1 MKFYVYKATGL
12 NNEILYIGKG
22 GGDRYKHCNSGISH
36 CFHLNEYFFKN
47 GSESINTK
55 IVREFDCEIEALEHE
70 KVCIQTLKPMFNK
83 VLTVREVLT
92 DYEKLQNGLLINF
105 KRLGSQY
112 YDAFHCNDV
121 QTMHLISQQCPRLV
135 DYVEELGIEALRT
148 CGFQESKVKRKYNES
163 VGASKLAESPK
174 KIQKCLK
181 FNSDERYTLREIKE
195 ALTQAYSKL
204 KLTKTAKAKDIKQYY
219 HVKRT
224 NINGSSGYKIVGEI

>member
-22 GGDRYKHCNSGISH
+22 TGGRLRHCNSGISSS
-36 CFHLNEYFFKN
+36 FELNKYYFEN
-47 GSESINTK
+47 GSDSISVE
-55 IVREFDCEIEALEHE
+55 IVKRFETDKEALSYERF
-70 KVCIQTLKPMFNK
+70 CIQTLKPMFNK
-83 VLTVREVLT
+83 VLAVREVLT

-163 VGASKLAESPK
+163 VGASKLVESPK

-204 KLTKTAKAKDIKQYY
+204 KLTKTAKAKDIEQYY